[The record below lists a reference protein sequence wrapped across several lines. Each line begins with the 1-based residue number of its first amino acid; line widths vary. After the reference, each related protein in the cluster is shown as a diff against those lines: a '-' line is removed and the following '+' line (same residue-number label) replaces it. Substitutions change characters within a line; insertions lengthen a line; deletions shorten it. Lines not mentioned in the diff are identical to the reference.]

1 MVQGP
6 PSGEMVVQ
14 TVLGDIPADSLGKT
28 MCHEHLLVDQG
39 HISFR
44 PPDRPEDAPLADRP
58 VALDIFGWLQWN
70 WMSNH
75 DNLVLDS
82 ESLAIDELRMYKRA
96 GGDSLI
102 DCTLPGIGRDPGGLV
117 RISRAVGLHIVMG
130 AGYYVGATYPA
141 YVAGMSEDDITAEI
155 IREFRVGVGDT
166 GIRAGS
172 IGEIGSSVPIT
183 EEEKKV
189 FRAAGRAQAELG
201 CGLTTHPGRVRD
213 SPFEIIELLRGAGA
227 DLSRVVIGHID
238 RTVPDIDGL
247 RRIAEAGCFV
257 QYDLFGTETTAT
269 FPYQHY
275 GIDMPSDAQRL
286 DRIAALVKAGHGDQ
300 LLVAHDVGSKHR
312 TRRYGGVGYD
322 HFLRD
327 IVPWMPKR
335 GFDQATIQK
344 IIVDNPRRAFAMTVV
359 QRSDDAKAKAR
370 DRVGGVAA

>member
-1 MVQGP
+1 MPADSAPASAATVI
-6 PSGEMVVQ
+6 Q
-14 TVLGDIPADSLGKT
+14 TVLGEIPADRFGIT

-44 PPDRPEDAPLADRP
+44 PPERPEDLPLADRP

-75 DNLVLDS
+75 DNLILDS

-96 GGDSLI
+96 GGDSLV
-102 DCTLPGIGRDPGGLV
+102 DCTLPGIGRDPEGLV
-117 RISRAVGLHIVMG
+117 RISRAAELNIVMG
-130 AGYYVGATYPA
+130 TGYYVGPTYPTK
-141 YVAGMSEDDITAEI
+141 VAAMSEDDITAEI
-155 IREFRVGVGDT
+155 IREFREGVGET

-172 IGEIGSSVPIT
+172 IGEIGSSVPMA

-201 CGLTTHPGRVRD
+201 CGLTTHPARVRE
-213 SPFEIIELLRGAGA
+213 SPFEIIELLRSVGT
-227 DLSRVVIGHID
+227 DLTRVVIGHID
-238 RTVPDIDGL
+238 RTVPDLDGL
-247 RRIAEAGCFV
+247 KEIAAAGCFV

-269 FPYQHY
+269 FPYQFY

-286 DRIAALVKAGHGDQ
+286 DRIDALVKAGHGDQ

-335 GFDQATIQK
+335 GFDQATIRK
-344 IIVDNPRRAFAMTVV
+344 LIVDNPRRAFAMR
-359 QRSDDAKAKAR
+359 QCA
-370 DRVGGVAA
+370 

>member
-1 MVQGP
+1 MVI
-6 PSGEMVVQ
+6 Q
-14 TVLGDIPADSLGKT
+14 TVLGDIAANELGTT

-44 PPDRPEDAPLADRP
+44 PPERPEDLPLADRP

-82 ESLAIDELRMYKRA
+82 ESLAVDELRMYRHA

-102 DCTLPGIGRDPGGLV
+102 DCTLPGIGRDPEGLA
-117 RISRAVGLHIVMG
+117 RSARAAGINVVMG
-130 AGYYVGATYPA
+130 AGYYVGPTFPA
-141 YVAGMSEDDITAEI
+141 RVAQMSEDDITAEI
-155 IREFRVGVGDT
+155 VRDFRVGVGDT

-172 IGEIGSSVPIT
+172 IGEIGSSVPMT
-183 EEEKKV
+183 DEERKV
-189 FRAAGRAQAELG
+189 FRAAGRAQVELG

-213 SPFEIIELLRGAGA
+213 SPFEIIEILRGVGT

-238 RTVPDIDGL
+238 RTVPDLDGL
-247 RRIAEAGCFV
+247 KEIAGAGCFV

-269 FPYQHY
+269 FPYQFY

-286 DRIAALVKAGHGDQ
+286 DRIDALVKAGHADQ

-312 TRRYGGVGYD
+312 TRRHGGLGY
-322 HFLRD
+322 
-327 IVPWMPKR
+327 
-335 GFDQATIQK
+335 
-344 IIVDNPRRAFAMTVV
+344 
-359 QRSDDAKAKAR
+359 
-370 DRVGGVAA
+370 